1 MGNVLHIEPSKKCT
15 SYRRLEGALPMGKDA
30 QFEFGYLEPHRVLVM
45 FHGRQFIVISLS
57 HSSCHSQE
65 LIHASENM
73 LAKRTS
79 KTKIHRIDVV
89 FSCNT

>member
-1 MGNVLHIEPSKKCT
+1 
-15 SYRRLEGALPMGKDA
+15 MGKDA
-30 QFEFGYLEPHRVLVM
+30 QVEFGYLEPRRVLVM
-45 FHGRQFIVISLS
+45 FHGRRFIVISLS
-57 HSSCHSQE
+57 HSSCHSHE
-65 LIHASENM
+65 LIHASKNM